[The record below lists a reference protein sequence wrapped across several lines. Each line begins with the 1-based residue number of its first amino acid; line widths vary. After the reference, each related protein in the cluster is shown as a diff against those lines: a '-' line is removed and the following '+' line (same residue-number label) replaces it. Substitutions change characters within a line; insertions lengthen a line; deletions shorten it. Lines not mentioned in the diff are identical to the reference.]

1 MELRVFDKTVQPLGA
16 IDELASLLWHTKYFD
31 VGTFSLLAPITD
43 NNSRLLVEGNLITK
57 HDGKKEVKTADGGV
71 WRRAAQ
77 ITYVH
82 ITKDEN
88 GLEQLEAQGY
98 MLSWWLNKRCIY
110 PQIVATGTNQYLINL
125 MVKNNCGSA
134 AGTKRRFP
142 LLTFLAQE
150 TIDGVAVEYANEVYA
165 QLGQEVKARAQAGK
179 LGYDILLN
187 ERERLFGFYLYKGND
202 LTATNTEGN
211 TPCIFSRD
219 FDNVNEQ
226 EYTASIEN
234 CGNFIYVQGAADDDG
249 SQPVTTVDGE
259 GATGLD
265 LVEVFCD
272 ATDIARKYQQGETEV
287 TIPLNTY
294 IAMLKTRGGVAVEY
308 ANEVYAQL
316 GQEVKARAQAGKLG
330 YDILLNERERLF
342 GFYLYKGNDLTATNT
357 EGNTPCIFSRD
368 FDNVNEQE
376 YTASIENC
384 GNFIY
389 VQGAADDDGSQ
400 PVTTVDGEGAT
411 GLDLVEVFCDA
422 TDIARKYQQGETEV
436 TIPLDTYIAMLKTRG
451 SAELENYGKNINFVS
466 TINTNSN
473 LKFKADFDLGDRI
486 TCKETKWGIQ
496 IDARITEVTE
506 TYQKGKETVE
516 ATFGDSLPTLVD
528 QIRKVR

>member
-1 MELRVFDKTVQPLGA
+1 MPACDDCSC
-16 IDELASLLWHTKYFD
+16 I
-31 VGTFSLLAPITD
+31 GT
-43 NNSRLLVEGNLITK
+43 
-57 HDGKKEVKTADGGV
+57 
-71 WRRAAQ
+71 AAQ

-88 GLEQLEAQGY
+88 GVEQLEAQGY

-125 MVKNNCGSA
+125 MVKNNCGSE

-142 LLTFLAQE
+142 LFTFLAQE

-187 ERERLFGFYLYKGND
+187 ERERMFGFYLYKGND

-211 TPCIFSRD
+211 TPCIFSKD

-259 GATGLD
+259 GAAGLD

-287 TIPLNTY
+287 TIPLN
-294 IAMLKTRGGVAVEY
+294 
-308 ANEVYAQL
+308 
-316 GQEVKARAQAGKLG
+316 
-330 YDILLNERERLF
+330 
-342 GFYLYKGNDLTATNT
+342 
-357 EGNTPCIFSRD
+357 
-368 FDNVNEQE
+368 
-376 YTASIENC
+376 
-384 GNFIY
+384 
-389 VQGAADDDGSQ
+389 
-400 PVTTVDGEGAT
+400 
-411 GLDLVEVFCDA
+411 
-422 TDIARKYQQGETEV
+422 
-436 TIPLDTYIAMLKTRG
+436 TYIAMLKTRG

-486 TCKETKWGIQ
+486 TCKETKWSIQ